1 MRLIGY
7 VLWCTDQ
14 QNKVIKWTTAWEHWM
29 NQQTFSLQLLFKTR
43 PCKTSWQ
50 TEFTCFIWGGQMLW
64 LLWAAYENIL
74 CVQYM
79 SSLLWNNSVVILN
92 TYCCDHASAWTDLN
106 PEKTCLSGQRKTF
119 CKGLILLDD
128 SVLLPFTCLCCP
140 WAIHY
145 VCLPG
150 LCAVRHSIEN
160 AF

>member
-14 QNKVIKWTTAWEHWM
+14 QNKVIKWTTAWERWM

-106 PEKTCLSGQRKTF
+106 PEKTCLSAQRKRQRPHF
-119 CKGLILLDD
+119 IGWFGIIML
-128 SVLLPFTCLCCP
+128 VLSLSNS
-140 WAIHY
+140 
-145 VCLPG
+145 
-150 LCAVRHSIEN
+150 LCAYQGCVPFRIELRVL
-160 AF
+160 FKF